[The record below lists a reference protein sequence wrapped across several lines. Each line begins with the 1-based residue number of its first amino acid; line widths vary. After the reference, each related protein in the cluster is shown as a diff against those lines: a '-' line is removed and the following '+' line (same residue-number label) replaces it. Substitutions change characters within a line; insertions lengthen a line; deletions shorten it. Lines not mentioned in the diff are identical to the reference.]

1 MVHDHTRWA
10 SFGSTELCVSFRGLL
25 VYAFCEHKSHRLR
38 TESKAEADMIPVLI
52 IADLDTHGSNLH
64 MVRACYV

>member
-1 MVHDHTRWA
+1 MRVVSGFTGICILLMQVA
-10 SFGSTELCVSFRGLL
+10 S
-25 VYAFCEHKSHRLR
+25 EHKSHRLR
-38 TESKAEADMIPVLI
+38 IESKAEADMIPVLI

>member
-1 MVHDHTRWA
+1 MRVVSGFTGICILVA
-10 SFGSTELCVSFRGLL
+10 S
-25 VYAFCEHKSHRLR
+25 EHKSHRLR

-64 MVRACYV
+64 MVRARYV